1 MSVKRF
7 DVGSW
12 LDLAMYR
19 RRVGLSQFA
28 WGRAVVGYIC
38 ARGAAEGDDALRELG
53 TKFDGWAPEDSE
65 TFEVPKRERVAA
77 AAKLHPGDRAAL
89 EFAVERIRAF
99 HEKQLQP
106 SSSGLPGL
114 KLLTRPV
121 HRAGL
126 YAPGGRAAYPS
137 TVLMTAIPARIAK
150 VPEVVLATP
159 PRADGTVPSAI
170 VEAEHIAGVDAVCRV
185 GGARAI
191 EALAYGTATIP
202 GVDVVAG
209 PGNIYVT
216 LAKRE
221 VFGAVGVDGIAG
233 PTEVMVIA
241 DEKARPDFV
250 AADLA
255 AQLEHDPLA
264 WAVVITDSAHL
275 ADRVEEEFDSLV
287 RGLERKEIIRKA
299 NCCVVVADD
308 LDQAMQLANDFAPE
322 HLLIVTADASRR
334 ATQVENAGAVFVGPY
349 ATVPLGDYVA
359 GPNHT
364 LPTAGAA
371 RFGSPLGVH
380 TFLKRTSVLSLNR
393 GDLEMLR
400 EACVR
405 RADQGRDRLAVSR
418 SHGRAGGAL
427 RRLRPHFARVGRP
440 GRGYPPPRRGR
451 RHRCRASALRGP
463 GRSRWDHSIRV
474 GLRAP
479 GRVPRTCGR

>member
-1 MSVKRF
+1 MTIKRF

-12 LDLAMYR
+12 LDSPLSR
-19 RRVGLSQFA
+19 RRLDLSQFSSE
-28 WGRAVVGYIC
+28 RAAVAEIC
-38 ARGAAEGDDALRELG
+38 ARVAADGDEALRELG
-53 TKFDGWAPEDSE
+53 KKFDGWAPGANE
-65 TFEVPKRERVAA
+65 TFEVPARELASAA
-77 AAKLHPGDRAAL
+77 DRLPPADRAAL
-89 EFAVERIRAF
+89 EFAAQRIRDF
-99 HEKQLQP
+99 HARQLQTA
-106 SSSGLPGL
+106 SSGPPGL

-121 HRAGL
+121 RRAGL

-137 TVLMTAIPARIAK
+137 TVLMAAIPARIAK

-159 PRADGTVPSAI
+159 PRADGTVPTSILA
-170 VEAEHIAGVDAVCRV
+170 AAHIAGVDAVYRV
-185 GGARAI
+185 GGAQAI
-191 EALAYGTATIP
+191 AALAYGTTTIP
-202 GVDVVAG
+202 RVDVVAG

-233 PTEVMVIA
+233 PTEVLVIA
-241 DEKARPDFV
+241 DARARPDYV

-264 WAVVITDSAHL
+264 WAVLITDSAPL
-275 ADRVEEEFDSLV
+275 ADRVEEELESLI
-287 RGLERKEIIRKA
+287 RGLERREIIRKA
-299 NCCVVVADD
+299 NCCIVVAES

-371 RFGSPLGVH
+371 RFASPLGVH
-380 TFLKRTSVLSLNR
+380 TFMKRTSVLSLNR

-400 EACVR
+400 DACVR
-405 RADQGRDRLAVSR
+405 LAAMEGLGAHAHAVEVRLE
-418 SHGRAGGAL
+418 
-427 RRLRPHFARVGRP
+427 
-440 GRGYPPPRRGR
+440 
-451 RHRCRASALRGP
+451 
-463 GRSRWDHSIRV
+463 
-474 GLRAP
+474 
-479 GRVPRTCGR
+479 

>member
-1 MSVKRF
+1 VTVKRF

-12 LDLAMYR
+12 LDSPMSR
-19 RRVGLSQFA
+19 RRLDLSQFA
-28 WGRAVVGYIC
+28 GERAVVADIC
-38 ARGAAEGDDALRELG
+38 AQVATDGDEALRALG
-53 TKFDGWAPEDSE
+53 KKLDGWAPGKNE
-65 TFEVPKRERVAA
+65 TFEVPARDLAA
-77 AAKLHPGDRAAL
+77 AADRLPPADRAAL
-89 EFAVERIRAF
+89 EFAAQRIRDF
-99 HEKQLQP
+99 HARQLQTASTGP
-106 SSSGLPGL
+106 PGL

-121 HRAGL
+121 RRAGL

-159 PRADGTVPSAI
+159 PRADGTVPAAI
-170 VEAEHIAGVDAVCRV
+170 LAAAHIAGVDAVYRV
-185 GGARAI
+185 GGAQAI
-191 EALAYGTATIP
+191 AALAYGTTTIP
-202 GVDVVAG
+202 RVDVVAG

-233 PTEVMVIA
+233 PTEVLVIA
-241 DEKARPDFV
+241 DARARPDYV

-255 AQLEHDPLA
+255 AQLEHDPMA
-264 WAVVITDSAHL
+264 WAVLITDSAPL
-275 ADRVEEEFDSLV
+275 ADRVEEEFESLV
-287 RGLERKEIIRKA
+287 GGLERSEIIRKA
-299 NCCVVVADD
+299 NCCIVVAES

-371 RFGSPLGVH
+371 RFASPLGVH
-380 TFLKRTSVLSLNR
+380 TFMKRTSVLSLNR

-400 EACVR
+400 DACVR
-405 RADQGRDRLAVSR
+405 LAEMEGLGAHAHAVEVRLE
-418 SHGRAGGAL
+418 
-427 RRLRPHFARVGRP
+427 
-440 GRGYPPPRRGR
+440 
-451 RHRCRASALRGP
+451 
-463 GRSRWDHSIRV
+463 
-474 GLRAP
+474 
-479 GRVPRTCGR
+479 